1 MRFCTPFVRWGWLAL
16 LLVLMPAIAVS
27 QPSKV
32 RVVHLLPGGP
42 AMDAYWNKETTPLES
57 NMNFGDGSKYAVTD
71 ITEPAGQGFREV
83 KMTRAGQATTI
94 FTRSY
99 PIVKDSSYTV
109 YLFGT
114 NQPLNISQVIL
125 GRHKVVAGSNML
137 GVVRFINGSS
147 DAGKL
152 DISITDAKGNKNTTQ
167 QLDYQRF
174 TGYQTYANGTI
185 TVEVSQTGG
194 AVFYRATYNLAANQI
209 ITIVPSGR
217 LAVPGEF
224 KLRVVDETSDNTQ
237 MPLAQMT
244 PSLENKQANFR
255 VASLVPDAP
264 ALDFYVDNV
273 FPALDAGLTYRNAT
287 GLLTTGD
294 GNHTIKMI
302 APALKPNDTVFK
314 SMAMKLSADTIYTLV
329 PVGSMATSTS
339 VVTLTRGKNV
349 NVPAGKSLVRILH
362 AGVGAGIVDMKI
374 TDANNNKVNRDAI
387 NYGTL
392 IPTFELPAGATRID
406 IASGAG
412 ATYISTS
419 GVIPAGKILT
429 LVLNGRKDT
438 EGELNFTIVDETA
451 DAAQTPMTT
460 FTYVPKG
467 EAKVRIVHAAPT
479 VPAVD
484 IFVDNV
490 TPASETN
497 LAPRNA
503 TSLRS
508 FSPGVH
514 NVKVRVAGTGI
525 GGVGIESD
533 ASLNADTAYSIF
545 AIGLTQPV
553 VLTRPFSLTTQA
565 GKGLVRLLHGAE
577 DAGTV
582 DVKITDAA
590 GVSSE
595 LTGVQFKAST
605 EYLPLPI
612 GQLTIELKRNG
623 QIFYRARGSV
633 EGDRL
638 ATIVANGSPATG
650 DFKLNVVVDNNEA
663 AQKPLAE
670 MTSLPVQSVY
680 EDRSMV
686 SGMSIAPNPAASVA
700 TVRYGLLKESE
711 VSIGLFDALG
721 REVGRITRGASA
733 GDQQAVIATEGL
745 SNGFYRIIISAA
757 NGQVIASDNLLIAR

>member
-1 MRFCTPFVRWGWLAL
+1 MKFPTPFARWWGLAL
-16 LLVLMPAIAVS
+16 MLAIMPAMAWS
-27 QPSKV
+27 QSKV

-42 AMDAYWNKETTPLES
+42 AMDCYWNKETTPLES
-57 NMNFGDGSKYAVTD
+57 AMNFGDGSKYVVTE

-109 YLFGT
+109 YLFGV

-125 GRHKVVAGSNML
+125 GRHKVVAGTNAL

-174 TGYQTYANGTI
+174 TGYQSYANGVC
-185 TVEVSQTGG
+185 TVEVSQAGG
-194 AVFYRATYNLAANQI
+194 PVFYRATYNLAANQI

-224 KLRVVDETSDNTQ
+224 KLRVVDETNDNTQ

-244 PSLENKQANFR
+244 PLLENKQSTFR
-255 VASLVPDAP
+255 VAHLVPDGP
-264 ALDFYVDNV
+264 ALDFYVDNI
-273 FPALDAGLTYRNAT
+273 FPALGTGLTYRNAT
-287 GLLTTGD
+287 DLMTTGD

-302 APALKPNDTVFK
+302 APSLKPGDTTFK
-314 SMAMKLSADTIYTLV
+314 TMAMKLSADTIYTLV
-329 PVGSMATSTS
+329 PIGSMATTTS
-339 VVTLTRGKNV
+339 VVTLARGKTV

-362 AGVGAGIVDMKI
+362 AGVGAGIVDLKI

-392 IPTFELPAGATRID
+392 IPAMELPAGATRID
-406 IASGAG
+406 IASSGG
-412 ATYISTS
+412 ATYISTT
-419 GVIPAGKILT
+419 GVIPAGKMLT

-438 EGELNFTIVDETA
+438 EGELSFTIVDETA
-451 DAAQTPMTT
+451 DAAQMPMAT
-460 FTYVPKG
+460 FTYVPQG

-490 TPASETN
+490 TPAAEAN
-497 LAPRNA
+497 LSPRNA
-503 TSLRS
+503 TALRS
-508 FSPGVH
+508 FAPGTH
-514 NVKVRVAGTGI
+514 NVKVRLAGAGI
-525 GGVGIESD
+525 DSPVGIESN
-533 ASLNADTAYSIF
+533 SLLNADSAYTIY

-553 VLTRPFSLTTQA
+553 ALTRAFSLTTPA

-582 DVKITDAA
+582 DVKLTDASGA
-590 GVSSE
+590 SSE
-595 LTGVQFKAST
+595 LTGVAFKAFS

-612 GQLTIELKRNG
+612 GQLTVELKKDG
-623 QIFYRARGSV
+623 KVFYRARGSV
-633 EGDRL
+633 ESGQL
-638 ATIVANGSPATG
+638 ATIVANGSVTTG
-650 DFKLNVVVDNNEA
+650 DFKLNVVVDNNDAE
-663 AQKPLAE
+663 QKPLAE
-670 MTSLPVQSVY
+670 MTSLPIQAVY
-680 EDRSMV
+680 QDRAMV
-686 SGMSIAPNPAASVA
+686 TGMSITPNPAASVA
-700 TVRYGLLKESE
+700 TVSYGLLKESE
-711 VSIGLFDALG
+711 ITIRLFDAFG
-721 REVGRITRGASA
+721 QEVGRFGRAAAA
-733 GDQQAVIATEGL
+733 GDQQAVIGTEGL
-745 SNGFYRIIISAA
+745 ANGFYRVMINAA
-757 NGQVIASDNLLIAR
+757 NGQVLASDNLIIAR